1 MIHRA
6 NGSWFERVDVECL
19 KLHSVFLLSTPF
31 NFSDLIQ
38 MLSHSDEL

>member
-1 MIHRA
+1 MIHGA
-6 NGSWFERVDVECL
+6 NGSSFERIDMECL

-31 NFSDLIQ
+31 NFSYLMQ